1 MKKLVS
7 FLMVTMMLVSLLALT
22 VSAEQTNMEVTVPK
36 FAKQPTF
43 DGCVSVEE
51 WGEKTLRMVTEGAAT
66 ANDNEIGYNEE
77 LGLRNIFY
85 YYAVE
90 GISDTLAYDLWIR
103 WDDQYLYVAAVVDDP
118 DPFSLP
124 KGGEEIWNG
133 DMIQIRVD
141 EKGPSA
147 SMLASTP
154 DFNYKTDAFNGAR
167 FKKPWSSDKEVFN
180 GIMGLVKG
188 NTPTFWRCGKTYGDG
203 WNLVNNDGAL
213 VGITCVEN
221 DDDTCTITYEGA
233 IPWAAVNATLVPKT
247 GDVYGMCVSV
257 ACSDSNELNAWLQWG
272 HGVTS
277 VDENVQP
284 RGTRGGSQAI
294 VLSDDAITPVD
305 GYAVATEEV
314 TEEVTEA
321 TDESPV
327 ITRGEESTNKAEE
340 NAATKDETKKPTNTG
355 ISDDGPSTGLII
367 GIVAAV
373 LVVVAVVAVIIVKKK
388 KK

>member
-1 MKKLVS
+1 MKKFVS
-7 FLMVTMMLVSLLALT
+7 FIMVAFMLTSLLALG

-36 FAKQPTF
+36 FAAQPTF
-43 DGCVSVEE
+43 DGVVSAEE
-51 WGEKTLRMVTEGAAT
+51 WGEATVHMVTEGAAT
-66 ANDNEIGYNEE
+66 ADDNEIGVNEE
-77 LGLRNIFY
+77 FGLRNIFY
-85 YYAVE
+85 WFAVE
-90 GISDTLAYDLWIR
+90 GLSDTLSYDLWIR
-103 WDDQYLYVAAVVDDP
+103 WDDAYLYVAAVVNDP

-133 DMIQIRVD
+133 DMVQIRVD

-147 SMLASTP
+147 MMLASTP
-154 DFNYKTDAFNGAR
+154 EFNYKTDAFNGAR

-188 NTPTFWRCGKTYGDG
+188 EDPTFWRCGKNYGDG
-203 WNLVNNDGAL
+203 WNLKNDGAL
-213 VGITCVEN
+213 VGISYVETEN
-221 DDDTCTITYEGA
+221 EGCTTTYEGA
-233 IPWAAVNATLVPKT
+233 IPWAAVNATLVPKA

-294 VLSDDAITPVD
+294 VLADEAVTPAA
-305 GYAVATEEV
+305 GYATAGAETTEPADE
-314 TEEVTEA
+314 TPDKEPAKTEA
-321 TDESPV
+321 DGTKAPV
-327 ITRGEESTNKAEE
+327 NNE
-340 NAATKDETKKPTNTG
+340 ETKETTTKRQPTNTAPV
-355 ISDDGPSTGLII
+355 IDNGPSTGVII

-388 KK
+388 N